1 MKKLIAVIAA
11 LALLFAVAVA
21 EFVDLSAMTFDELAQ
36 LQKAIIQEMQSRDEF
51 KSVWVPQGIY
61 IVGEDIPAGIYS
73 FSASDFAAIE
83 IYSGD
88 SSEIHNYEDGYSL
101 GAEDGKVA
109 KYELKD
115 GYYVEISFGSVL
127 FETYTGLSF

>member
-21 EFVDLSAMTFDELAQ
+21 ESVDLSAMTFEELAQ

-51 KSVWVPQGIY
+51 KSVWVPQGVY
-61 IVGEDIPAGIYS
+61 TVGEDIPAGVYS
-73 FSASDFAAIE
+73 FSSNSRAAIE

-88 SSEIHNYEDGYSL
+88 PSDIANYRGMYTL
-101 GAEDGKVA
+101 GKDEVVA

-115 GYYVEISFGSVL
+115 GYYVEIKYDPIL
-127 FETYTGLSF
+127 FETYTGLGF